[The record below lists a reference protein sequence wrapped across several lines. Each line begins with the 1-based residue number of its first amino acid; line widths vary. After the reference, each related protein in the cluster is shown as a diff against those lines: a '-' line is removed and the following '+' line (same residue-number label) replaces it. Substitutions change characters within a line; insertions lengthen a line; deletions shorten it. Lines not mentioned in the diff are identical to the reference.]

1 MPPCLIRLPVTDAE
15 REATDAELL
24 ALRAQLLA
32 AQRRTSEGVHEL
44 LNILA
49 IIKGEI
55 DLATARARA
64 AIDQFYDK
72 FPEFRES
79 P

>member
-1 MPPCLIRLPVTDAE
+1 MTNAE
-15 REATDAELL
+15 REAADAELL

-55 DLATARARA
+55 DLATARARG

-72 FPEFRES
+72 FPEFREG